1 MRFVRFSL
9 VLIVAA
15 LMLAA
20 CAGSPASAPSSGGAA
35 SATTAPAAEA
45 PAPQATQA
53 PAAEATQAPAA
64 AAPTTAAAA
73 AEPTLAATAAPA
85 AGESPPD
92 TLVFGPP
99 TTYNQPDGVF
109 LLKPPSGWQAEE
121 SSAAGKSQVIFR
133 DATGTG
139 AFIVRVIAGQPNA
152 KAETLSAD
160 LETSIKESLGAT
172 DLTLKLGTRGA
183 DGRLPVD
190 FVYTGTVN
198 GKPTPFKGGG
208 YSAQRGNLISF
219 TLYSAPEDQFS
230 AARSNFETIAS
241 SYKLNPGA
249 TLK

>member
-1 MRFVRFSL
+1 MRFVRFGILLIIVTL
-9 VLIVAA
+9 V
-15 LMLAA
+15 LAA
-20 CAGSPASAPSSGGAA
+20 CGGSASGPSSGAA
-35 SATTAPAAEA
+35 APTTAPASEA
-45 PAPQATQA
+45 AQATQA

-64 AAPTTAAAA
+64 AAPTSAAAA

-85 AGESPPD
+85 AGESPPGS
-92 TLVFGPP
+92 LVFGSP
-99 TTYNQPDGVF
+99 TTYNQPDGMF

-121 SSAAGKSQVIFR
+121 SSAAGESQVIFR
-133 DATGTG
+133 DPTGTG
-139 AFIVRVIAGQPNA
+139 AFIVRVIAGQPDA
-152 KAETLSAD
+152 RAEALTAD
-160 LETSIKESLGAT
+160 LETVLKESLGAT
-172 DLTLKLGTRGA
+172 DLTLKLGARGA

-219 TLYSAPEDQFS
+219 TLYSAPEDEFGP
-230 AARSNFETIAS
+230 ARSSFETIAS